1 NQYLGDWCMKKKII
15 YVDFTKKR
23 RINFFHFTF
32 NKMINYFTNRTT
44 ISNSEIPT
52 INTNNKA
59 LVNKIY

>member
-1 NQYLGDWCMKKKII
+1 MKKKII

-52 INTNNKA
+52 INTNNKT